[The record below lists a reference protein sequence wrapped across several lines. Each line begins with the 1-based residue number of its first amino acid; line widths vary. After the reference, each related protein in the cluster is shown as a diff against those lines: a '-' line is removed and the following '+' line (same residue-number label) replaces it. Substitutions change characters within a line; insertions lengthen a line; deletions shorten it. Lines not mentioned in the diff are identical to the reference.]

1 MRNSKVE
8 DFVQHF
14 QNLVGVS
21 ETKISPECKEKRAG
35 KIAEELLADSARHEA
50 AWDIDTGPP

>member
-21 ETKISPECKEKRAG
+21 ETKISPECKEKRAW
-35 KIAEELLADSARHEA
+35 KIAEEWLAD
-50 AWDIDTGPP
+50 